1 MDCNSVFSIFF
12 LPLQNNKNQWNTSID
27 MENNNHVVIMAGG
40 IGSRFWPMSTP
51 RCPKQF
57 IDVMGMG
64 KSLIQLTV
72 ERFSAVAPIANFW
85 IVTSEHYV
93 DIVQEQLP
101 GIPRQNILAE
111 PEPRNTAPCIAY
123 ACWKIKAR
131 FPEANIVV
139 TPSDALVV
147 NTGEFE
153 RVIKAALAFTA
164 TGSNIVTIGIKPSRA
179 ETGYGYIAA
188 ADRVGESDI
197 YKVEAFKEKPDHA
210 TAEKYLAA
218 GNYMWNAGIFVWNV
232 KTITEALRKYT
243 PALAGKMDE
252 MCDDFYTDR
261 ESATLGRIFPTC
273 EKISIDYAVM
283 EKSDSIYT
291 LPAEFGWSDL
301 GSWGS
306 LRTLLDKD
314 DEGNAH
320 VGDNISL
327 YDSKGC
333 VVHAQDAKKVVVQG
347 LDGYIVALRD
357 GRLLICSLDNEQL
370 IKEYSQN

>member
-1 MDCNSVFSIFF
+1 
-12 LPLQNNKNQWNTSID
+12 

-72 ERFSAVAPIANFW
+72 ERFSAIAPIANFW

-123 ACWKIKAR
+123 ACWKIKAKY
-131 FPEANIVV
+131 PEANIVV

-261 ESATLGRIFPTC
+261 ETGTLGRIFPTC

-314 DEGNAH
+314 GEGNAH

-357 GRLLICSLDNEQL
+357 GRLLICSLDNEQQ